1 MKQITNENFIH
12 HFKNL
17 FKNTSKTLLRS
28 GSLEMKI
35 QKPQE
40 IQLNIS
46 GNRVTYKN
54 VDLSFSE
61 TITGNYL
68 KFQLQEISSLI
79 LLLNTREKF
88 NLEYNPKFDSFKLN
102 TLSLFDVEVT
112 EDISLDLFQESQTLT
127 AKTILELSEHST
139 SLTKLLKKSFLKES
153 TQLLVDF
160 KTSTIRVVGEDFFKS
175 VPFSTE
181 ESMDAYLFLNKSQ
194 VKLFTTLLDGED
206 KMLLAKTDK
215 NELIFTN
222 DDLSFY
228 LEQVQ
233 GMNIKMFY
241 PTVNLKR
248 VVEI

>member
-1 MKQITNENFIH
+1 MKQITNKNFIN

-28 GSLEMKI
+28 GSLEIKI

-40 IQLNIS
+40 IRLNIS

-79 LLLNTREKF
+79 LLLNTREKL

-127 AKTILELSEHST
+127 VETILELSEHTANLS
-139 SLTKLLKKSFLKES
+139 KKLKKSFLKES

-160 KTSTIRVVGEDFFKS
+160 KTSTIRVVGEDFFNS
-175 VPFSTE
+175 VPFVTE
-181 ESMDAYLFLNKSQ
+181 NSMDAQLLLNKSQ

-222 DDLSFY
+222 DDLSFC

-233 GMNIKMFY
+233 GMNLKMFY
-241 PTVNLKR
+241 PTVNLKQ
-248 VVEI
+248 VTEI

>member
-1 MKQITNENFIH
+1 
-12 HFKNL
+12 
-17 FKNTSKTLLRS
+17 
-28 GSLEMKI
+28 MKI

-68 KFQLQEISSLI
+68 RFQLQEISSLI

-88 NLEYNPKFDSFKLN
+88 NLEYNPRFDSFKLN

-127 AKTILELSEHST
+127 AGTILELSEYTTNLS
-139 SLTKLLKKSFLKES
+139 KKLKKSFLKES

-222 DDLSFY
+222 DDLSFC

-233 GMNIKMFY
+233 EMNLKMFY
-241 PTVNLKR
+241 PTVNLKQ

>member
-1 MKQITNENFIH
+1 MKQITNENFIN

-28 GSLEMKI
+28 GSLEIKI

-40 IQLNIS
+40 IRLNIS

-79 LLLNTREKF
+79 LLLNTREKL

-127 AKTILELSEHST
+127 AETILELSEGST
-139 SLTKLLKKSFLKES
+139 SLAKLLKKSFLKES

-160 KTSTIRVVGEDFFKS
+160 KTSMICVVGEDFFKS

-222 DDLSFY
+222 DDLSFC

-233 GMNIKMFY
+233 EMNLKMFY
-241 PTVNLKR
+241 PTVNLKQ
-248 VVEI
+248 VAEI

>member
-1 MKQITNENFIH
+1 MKQITNENFIN

-40 IQLNIS
+40 IRLNIS

-112 EDISLDLFQESQTLT
+112 EDISLNLFQESQALT
-127 AKTILELSEHST
+127 TETILELSEHST
-139 SLTKLLKKSFLKES
+139 SLAKLLKKSFLKES

-222 DDLSFY
+222 NDLSFC

-233 GMNIKMFY
+233 GMNLKMFY

-248 VVEI
+248 VSEI

>member
-1 MKQITNENFIH
+1 MKQITNENFIN

-40 IQLNIS
+40 IRLNIS

-61 TITGNYL
+61 TISGNYL

-112 EDISLDLFQESQTLT
+112 EDIFLDLFQESQTLT
-127 AKTILELSEHST
+127 AETILELSEHTTNLS
-139 SLTKLLKKSFLKES
+139 KKLKKSFLKES

-215 NELIFTN
+215 NELIFTD
-222 DDLSFY
+222 DDLSFC

-233 GMNIKMFY
+233 RMNLKMFY
-241 PTVNLKR
+241 PTVNLKQ

>member
-1 MKQITNENFIH
+1 MKQITNENFIN

-28 GSLEMKI
+28 GSLEIKI

-40 IQLNIS
+40 IRLNIS

-79 LLLNTREKF
+79 LLLNTREKL

-127 AKTILELSEHST
+127 AETILELSEHTTNLS
-139 SLTKLLKKSFLKES
+139 KKLKKSFLKES

-181 ESMDAYLFLNKSQ
+181 ESMDAYLFLSKSQ

-215 NELIFTN
+215 NELIFTD
-222 DDLSFY
+222 DDLSFC

-233 GMNIKMFY
+233 GMNLKMFY
-241 PTVNLKR
+241 PTVNLKQ
-248 VVEI
+248 VAEV

>member
-1 MKQITNENFIH
+1 
-12 HFKNL
+12 
-17 FKNTSKTLLRS
+17 
-28 GSLEMKI
+28 MKI

-40 IQLNIS
+40 IRLNIS

-127 AKTILELSEHST
+127 AETILELSEHST
-139 SLTKLLKKSFLKES
+139 ILAKLLKKSFLKES

-175 VPFSTE
+175 IPFVTE
-181 ESMDAYLFLNKSQ
+181 NLMDVQLILNKSQ

-233 GMNIKMFY
+233 GMNLKMFY

-248 VVEI
+248 VSEI

>member
-1 MKQITNENFIH
+1 MKQLTNENFIN

-28 GSLEMKI
+28 GSLEIKI

-40 IQLNIS
+40 IRLNIS

-127 AKTILELSEHST
+127 AETILELSEHST
-139 SLTKLLKKSFLKES
+139 NLAKLLKKSFLKES

-160 KTSTIRVVGEDFFKS
+160 KTSMIRVVGEDFFKS
-175 VPFSTE
+175 VPFLTE
-181 ESMDAYLFLNKSQ
+181 ESMDAQLLLNKSQ

-206 KMLLAKTDK
+206 KILVAKTDK

-222 DDLSFY
+222 DDLSFC

-233 GMNIKMFY
+233 GMNLKMFY
-241 PTVNLKR
+241 PTVNLKQ
-248 VVEI
+248 VSEI

>member
-1 MKQITNENFIH
+1 MKQITNKNFIN

-40 IQLNIS
+40 IRLNIS

-79 LLLNTREKF
+79 LLLNTREKL
-88 NLEYNPKFDSFKLN
+88 NLEYNPKFDSFRLN

-127 AKTILELSEHST
+127 AETILELSEYST
-139 SLTKLLKKSFLKES
+139 NLVKLLKKSFLKES

-160 KTSTIRVVGEDFFKS
+160 KTSTIRVVGEDFFQS

-181 ESMDAYLFLNKSQ
+181 DSMDAYLFLNKSQ
-194 VKLFTTLLDGED
+194 VKLFTNLLEGVD
-206 KMLLAKTDK
+206 KILVAKSDK
-215 NELIFTN
+215 NKLIFTN
-222 DDLSFY
+222 DDLSFC
-228 LEQVQ
+228 LEQIQ
-233 GMNIKMFY
+233 GMNLKMFY

-248 VVEI
+248 VAEV

>member
-1 MKQITNENFIH
+1 MKQITNENFIN

-28 GSLEMKI
+28 GSLELKI

-54 VDLSFSE
+54 VDLSLSE

-127 AKTILELSEHST
+127 AETILELSEHTTNLS
-139 SLTKLLKKSFLKES
+139 KKLKKSFLKES

-160 KTSTIRVVGEDFFKS
+160 KTSTIRVVGEDFFNN
-175 VPFSTE
+175 VPFVTE
-181 ESMDAYLFLNKSQ
+181 NLMDAQLILNKSQ

-206 KMLLAKTDK
+206 KILLAKTDK

-222 DDLSFY
+222 NNLSFC

-233 GMNIKMFY
+233 GMNLKMFY
-241 PTVNLKR
+241 PTVNLKQ
-248 VVEI
+248 VTEI

>member
-1 MKQITNENFIH
+1 MKQITNENFVS

-68 KFQLQEISSLI
+68 RFQLQEISSLI

-88 NLEYNPKFDSFKLN
+88 NLEYNPRFDSFKLN

-127 AKTILELSEHST
+127 AGTILELSEYTTNLS
-139 SLTKLLKKSFLKES
+139 KKLKKSFLKES

-222 DDLSFY
+222 DDLSFC

-233 GMNIKMFY
+233 EMNLKMFY
-241 PTVNLKR
+241 PTVNLKQ

>member
-1 MKQITNENFIH
+1 MKQITNENFIN

-28 GSLEMKI
+28 GSLELKI

-40 IQLNIS
+40 IRLNIS

-88 NLEYNPKFDSFKLN
+88 NLKYNPKFDSFKLN

-127 AKTILELSEHST
+127 TETILELGEHST
-139 SLTKLLKKSFLKES
+139 SLAKLLKKSFLKES

-175 VPFSTE
+175 VPFVAE
-181 ESMDAYLFLNKSQ
+181 NSMDAQLILNKSQ
-194 VKLFTTLLDGED
+194 VKLFTTLLEGED

-222 DDLSFY
+222 DDLSFC

-233 GMNIKMFY
+233 GMNLKMFY

-248 VVEI
+248 VAEV

>member
-1 MKQITNENFIH
+1 MKQITNENFIN

-28 GSLEMKI
+28 GSLEIKI

-40 IQLNIS
+40 IRLNIS

-61 TITGNYL
+61 TISGNYL

-79 LLLNTREKF
+79 LLLNTREKL

-127 AKTILELSEHST
+127 AETILELSEYST
-139 SLTKLLKKSFLKES
+139 NLVKLLKKSFLKES

-175 VPFSTE
+175 VSFSTE
-181 ESMDAYLFLNKSQ
+181 ESMDVYLFLNKSQ

-222 DDLSFY
+222 DDLSFC

-233 GMNIKMFY
+233 GMNLKMFY
-241 PTVNLKR
+241 PTVNLKQ
-248 VVEI
+248 VSEI

>member
-1 MKQITNENFIH
+1 MKQITNENFIN

-40 IQLNIS
+40 IRLNIS

-79 LLLNTREKF
+79 LLLNTREKL

-127 AKTILELSEHST
+127 AETILELSEHTTNLS
-139 SLTKLLKKSFLKES
+139 KKLKKSFLKES

-160 KTSTIRVVGEDFFKS
+160 KTNTIRVVGEDFFNS
-175 VPFSTE
+175 IPFVTE
-181 ESMDAYLFLNKSQ
+181 DSIDAQLLLNKSQ
-194 VKLFTTLLDGED
+194 VKLFTTLLDGVD
-206 KMLLAKTDK
+206 KILLAKTDK

-222 DDLSFY
+222 DDVSFC

-233 GMNIKMFY
+233 GMNLKMFY
-241 PTVNLKR
+241 PTVNLKQ
-248 VVEI
+248 VAEI

>member
-1 MKQITNENFIH
+1 MKQITNENFIN

-28 GSLEMKI
+28 GSLEIKT

-40 IQLNIS
+40 IRLDIS

-54 VDLSFSE
+54 VNLSLSE
-61 TITGNYL
+61 TISGDYL

-79 LLLNTREKF
+79 MLLNTREKL
-88 NLEYNPKFDSFKLN
+88 NLEYNSKFDSFKLN
-102 TLSLFDVEVT
+102 TLSLFNVEVT

-127 AKTILELSEHST
+127 TETILELGEHST
-139 SLTKLLKKSFLKES
+139 SLAKKLKKSFLKES

-160 KTSTIRVVGEDFFKS
+160 KTSTIRVVGEDFFQS

-181 ESMDAYLFLNKSQ
+181 DSMDAYLFLNKSQ
-194 VKLFTTLLDGED
+194 VKLFTNLLEGVD
-206 KMLLAKTDK
+206 KILVAKSDK

-222 DDLSFY
+222 DDLSFC

-233 GMNIKMFY
+233 GMNLKMFY
-241 PTVNLKR
+241 PTVNLKQ
-248 VVEI
+248 VTEV

>member
-1 MKQITNENFIH
+1 MKQITNENFIN

-40 IQLNIS
+40 IRLNIS
-46 GNRVTYKN
+46 GNCVTYKN

-61 TITGNYL
+61 TIAGNYL

-88 NLEYNPKFDSFKLN
+88 NLEYNSKFDSFKLN

-112 EDISLDLFQESQTLT
+112 EDISLDLFQESHPLT
-127 AKTILELSEHST
+127 TETILELSEHTTNLS
-139 SLTKLLKKSFLKES
+139 KKLKKSFLKES

-175 VPFSTE
+175 VLFVTE
-181 ESMDAYLFLNKSQ
+181 NLMDAQLLLNKSQ

-206 KMLLAKTDK
+206 KILVAKTDK

-222 DDLSFY
+222 DDLSFC

-233 GMNIKMFY
+233 GMNLKMFY

-248 VVEI
+248 VTEI

>member
-1 MKQITNENFIH
+1 
-12 HFKNL
+12 
-17 FKNTSKTLLRS
+17 
-28 GSLEMKI
+28 MKI

-40 IQLNIS
+40 IRLNIS
-46 GNRVTYKN
+46 GSRVTYKN

-127 AKTILELSEHST
+127 AETILELSERST
-139 SLTKLLKKSFLKES
+139 SLAKLLKKSFLKES

-181 ESMDAYLFLNKSQ
+181 ELMDAYLSLNKGQ

-215 NELIFTN
+215 NELIFTD
-222 DDLSFY
+222 DDLSFC

-233 GMNIKMFY
+233 GMNLKMFY
-241 PTVNLKR
+241 PTVNLKQ
-248 VVEI
+248 VAEI

>member
-1 MKQITNENFIH
+1 MKQITNENFIN

-28 GSLEMKI
+28 GSLELKI

-40 IQLNIS
+40 IRLNIS

-88 NLEYNPKFDSFKLN
+88 NLKYNPKFDSFKLN

-127 AKTILELSEHST
+127 TETILELGEHST
-139 SLTKLLKKSFLKES
+139 SLAKLLKKSFLKES

-160 KTSTIRVVGEDFFKS
+160 KISTIRVVGEDFFKS
-175 VPFSTE
+175 VPFVAE
-181 ESMDAYLFLNKSQ
+181 NSMDAQLILNKSQ
-194 VKLFTTLLDGED
+194 VKLFTTLLEGED

-222 DDLSFY
+222 DDLSFC

-233 GMNIKMFY
+233 GMNLKMFY

-248 VVEI
+248 VAEV